1 MAILPLLAVAGGA
14 IVVGIS
20 MRNRQKP
27 RYLVEVL
34 IDKRSVHTTLLPPQI
49 PKSIQVTKALA
60 QDLFGDTRQQY
71 QQSLNAA
78 YDVAAEQQAQH
89 LQKRTLRAAT
99 IGLGLAT
106 AGLLVSP
113 LFYLPSL
120 GYIVYAFRHSYR
132 AAWHAVWHEQQVD
145 FNVIQAVIVTGP
157 LLAGYIWAAAF
168 AAFFSCINRMLV
180 AKTEWASKAN
190 IADLFG
196 RQIRTVWQL
205 VNGVEIETP
214 IQQVQT
220 GDIVV
225 VYAGQPVPVDGIVC
239 HGTATVDQHMLT
251 GESQPAEKGPGDTV
265 LAMTLL
271 VAGII
276 HVRVENAGNTTV
288 ASQIGHMLSQ
298 TTDFKQAL
306 RSRTERMLTKMIL
319 PLLALSAAALPVAGI
334 SGALAILWYYP
345 GQRMMTFGPLSM
357 LSYLQVAAQK
367 NILIK
372 DGRSLEVLQEID
384 MVVFDKTGTLTLEQP
399 SVSRLFCYDGL
410 SEIDLLRYAAAIEAK
425 QSHPL
430 ARAIVQ
436 AATAQQLVLPKADA
450 LEYKAGYG
458 LKTQINGQTV
468 RIGSIR
474 FMTME
479 DLAIPSAIV
488 AQQAES
494 HASGNSLVLLA
505 IEQAVK
511 GAIELAP
518 TVRPEAAEMVNYLHK
533 RGIQTAIISG
543 DHEAPTRRL
552 ATSLGIDRYFA
563 QVLPEDKAKFVAA
576 LQDEGHR
583 VCFVGDGINDSIA
596 LKTADV
602 AVSLRGATTI
612 ATDVAQIVFMDGTLR
627 RLPEL
632 FQLVDEFAANMRI
645 NWVVSLT
652 PNIAG
657 IAATFLF
664 GWGITQCVFLVP
676 LSTPIVVYNAIRP
689 LLGKPEQNVHP
700 PLAINLEN
708 STFIENSVLMARER
722 STEIS

>member
-1 MAILPLLAVAGGA
+1 MA
-14 IVVGIS
+14 GIS

-27 RYLVEVL
+27 RPLFEAL
-34 IDKRSVHTTLLPPQI
+34 IDKSPVHTTPLPPQT
-49 PKSIQVTKALA
+49 PKAIQVTKTLA

-78 YDVAAEQQAQH
+78 YDLAAEQQAQR
-89 LQKRTLRAAT
+89 LQKRNLQAAT
-99 IGLGLAT
+99 TGLGLAT
-106 AGLLVSP
+106 AGVLVSP

-132 AAWHAVWHEQQVD
+132 AAWKAAWHDQRID
-145 FNVIQAVIVTGP
+145 YNVIQAVLVTGP
-157 LLAGYIWAAAF
+157 LLAGYIWVAAV
-168 AAFFSCINRMLV
+168 AAFFSCINRMLI
-180 AKTEWASKAN
+180 AKTERASKAN

-196 RQIRTVWQL
+196 GQIRTVWQL

-220 GDIVV
+220 GDIIV

-271 VAGII
+271 VAGSI
-276 HVRVENAGNTTV
+276 HVRVEKAGNTTV
-288 ASQIGHMLSQ
+288 AAQIGHMLSQ
-298 TTDFKQAL
+298 TTDFKKELQ
-306 RSRTERMLTKMIL
+306 SRTERMVSKLFL
-319 PLLALSAAALPVAGI
+319 PLLALSAAALPVAGM

-357 LSYLQVAAQK
+357 LSYLQVAAKK

-399 SVSRLFCYDGL
+399 SVSRIFCCDGW
-410 SEIDLLRYAAAIEAK
+410 SEIDLLRYAAATEAK

-450 LEYKAGYG
+450 LEYRAGYG

-479 DLAIPSAIV
+479 ELAIPAALV

-494 HASGNSLVLLA
+494 HASGHSLVLLA
-505 IEQAVK
+505 IDQEVK

-518 TVRPEAAEMVNYLHK
+518 TIRPEAAEMVNYLHK

-627 RLPEL
+627 QLAEL
-632 FQLVDEFAANMRI
+632 FHVADEFAANMQI
-645 NWVVSLT
+645 NWAASLI

-657 IAATFLF
+657 IAATLLF
-664 GWGITQCVFLVP
+664 GWGITTCVFLIQ
-676 LSTPIVVYNAIRP
+676 LSTPIVVYNATRP

-700 PLAINLEN
+700 PLAIHPKN
-708 STFIENSVLMARER
+708 STFSENSVLMERER
-722 STEIS
+722 STEIC